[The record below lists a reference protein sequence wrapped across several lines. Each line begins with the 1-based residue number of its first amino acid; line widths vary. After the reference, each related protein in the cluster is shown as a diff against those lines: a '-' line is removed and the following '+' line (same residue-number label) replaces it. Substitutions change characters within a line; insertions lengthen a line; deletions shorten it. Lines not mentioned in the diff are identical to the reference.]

1 MDHIQK
7 VHTSAFTKHLLVC
20 DLAIGFEFLKQIQV
34 NYDMDSEPKLF
45 IEKLQMLVSAQV
57 SNEVEGVLVETLEP
71 IWNVEGSGKIP
82 KTRILE
88 WNF

>member
-1 MDHIQK
+1 
-7 VHTSAFTKHLLVC
+7 
-20 DLAIGFEFLKQIQV
+20 
-34 NYDMDSEPKLF
+34 
-45 IEKLQMLVSAQV
+45 MLVSAQV